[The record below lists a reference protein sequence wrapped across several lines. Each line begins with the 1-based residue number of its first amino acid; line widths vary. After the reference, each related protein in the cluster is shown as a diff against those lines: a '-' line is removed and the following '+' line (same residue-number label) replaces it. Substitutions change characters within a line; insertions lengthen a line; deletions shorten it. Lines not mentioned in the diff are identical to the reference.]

1 MHEKVINVVN
11 QAALKRDPD
20 AQPIMFRNDANSRS
34 MSGRTA
40 THKALAR
47 SDS

>member
-1 MHEKVINVVN
+1 VN

-34 MSGRTA
+34 MSRRTA
-40 THKALAR
+40 KQNAPLR
-47 SDS
+47 SDL